1 LFNQAAPDYNEI
13 DNCRVWRINTEV
25 DDMGRLLIIAGI
37 FLIVFGLIF
46 TFWSKIPF
54 IGHLPGDISFQK
66 GNVSFFFPLVTSL
79 IISLI
84 LTIIL
89 NIILRFLK

>member
-1 LFNQAAPDYNEI
+1 
-13 DNCRVWRINTEV
+13 V
-25 DDMGRLLIIAGI
+25 DMGRLLIIAGI

-54 IGHLPGDISFQK
+54 LGHLPGDISIQK
-66 GNVSFFFPLVTSL
+66 GNVSFFFPIATSL

-84 LTIIL
+84 LTVIL
-89 NIILRFLK
+89 NLIFRFFR

>member
-1 LFNQAAPDYNEI
+1 MMLEFG
-13 DNCRVWRINTEV
+13 
-25 DDMGRLLIIAGI
+25 DMGKLLIIAGA
-37 FLIVFGLIF
+37 FLIIFGLIF

-54 IGHLPGDISFQK
+54 LSHIPGNFSFQK
-66 GNVSFFFPLVTSL
+66 GNVTFFFPLAASL

-89 NIILRFLK
+89 NIILRLFK